1 MLVEKTNNLHFR
13 ADKINNA
20 RRKKQIN
27 LRAAPDTTN
36 PIGKTMQPRLRNRGG
51 TGFFINY
58 RERWE
63 GCFESDVFLNCSP
76 TSICVSWLLGAPI
89 GLVALD
95 TFLAKNANS
104 LFFMN

>member
-51 TGFFINY
+51 TDFFINY

-63 GCFESDVFLNCSP
+63 GCFESDVFFKLFSHLHL
-76 TSICVSWLLGAPI
+76 CV
-89 GLVALD
+89 LVAWC
-95 TFLAKNANS
+95 TNWIS
-104 LFFMN
+104 CTRYVPC